1 MKRLLTHIQHGMQLG
16 KHYLL
21 WFFFFGKKIIML
33 LTFMNDIQHRLG
45 LRGDW
50 PELRTALA
58 AAPTPGPLAR
68 LFHWQAL

>member
-1 MKRLLTHIQHGMQLG
+1 MNQFSYLKRIKGLLLI
-16 KHYLL
+16 
-21 WFFFFGKKIIML
+21 
-33 LTFMNDIQHRLG
+33 FMNDIQYRLG